1 MHLGKTIERLRKEKH
16 ITLVDLS
23 QKSGVAI
30 ATLSRIE
37 NGKMIGRVE
46 SHIKICDVLSVTL
59 PELYKDFPKKTL
71 EVAKEKIG
79 HTVGIQNNRFSSE
92 LLMSNTHNKKIIPFV
107 IRIAKEER
115 TSTDKTKTGV
125 DKFIYMLQGNIEA
138 HIGNEKYGLS
148 QNNSM
153 YFDSSVPHYFKNMGI
168 VEARLICIVC
178 PPIL

>member
-1 MHLGKTIERLRKEKH
+1 MHLGEIIKRLRKEKH

-46 SHIKICDVLSVTL
+46 SHIKICEALSVTL
-59 PELYKDFPKKTL
+59 PELYKNFPKKTL

-92 LLMSNTHNKKIIPFV
+92 LLMSNTHNKKIIPLV

-115 TSTDKTKTGV
+115 TSTDETKTGI
-125 DKFIYMLQGNIEA
+125 DKFIYILQGNIEA

-148 QNNSM
+148 QNDSI
-153 YFDSSVPHYFKNMGI
+153 YFDSSVPHYFKNTGI
-168 VEARLICIVC
+168 AEARLICIVC

>member
-1 MHLGKTIERLRKEKH
+1 M
-16 ITLVDLS
+16 
-23 QKSGVAI
+23 SGVAI

-46 SHIKICDVLSVTL
+46 SHIKICEALSVTL

-79 HTVGIQNNRFSSE
+79 HTVGILNNRFSSE
-92 LLMSNTHNKKIIPFV
+92 LLMSNTHNKKIIPLV

-115 TSTDKTKTGV
+115 TSTDETKTGI
-125 DKFIYMLQGNIEA
+125 DKFIYILQGNIEA

-148 QNNSM
+148 QNDSI
-153 YFDSSVPHYFKNMGI
+153 YFDSSVPHYFKNTGI
-168 VEARLICIVC
+168 VEARFICTIC
-178 PPIL
+178 PPII